1 MLAREDCVICMGKQE
16 NNDTGHFKKPCV
28 MFSVATYVLGYTQSC
43 WGISKGVSDM
53 LPICQR

>member
-43 WGISKGVSDM
+43 WEISK
-53 LPICQR
+53 